1 MRLPFIFPLFF
12 VKKRA
17 FLLGSAHVLKP
28 FFFLQLSIKSSFP
41 ALVLL
46 YQYQWGW
53 KREVDIPV
61 SSSVVNAGGAAPL
74 FYIVGSFYNL
84 SLLTCLRD
92 QTENLN
98 IQPKRK
104 KKLVTTHTQQKK
116 KRCYKGSSRPT
127 SFLLML
133 FALQSNLFLMIICSN
148 ESLDACQTRNCWF
161 A

>member
-84 SLLTCLRD
+84 SILTSLRD

-104 KKLVTTHTQQKK
+104 KTSHHTHTTKK
-116 KRCYKGSSRPT
+116 KVVIKAVQDLPVFYSCCSPCKAIF
-127 SFLLML
+127 FL
-133 FALQSNLFLMIICSN
+133 
-148 ESLDACQTRNCWF
+148 
-161 A
+161 